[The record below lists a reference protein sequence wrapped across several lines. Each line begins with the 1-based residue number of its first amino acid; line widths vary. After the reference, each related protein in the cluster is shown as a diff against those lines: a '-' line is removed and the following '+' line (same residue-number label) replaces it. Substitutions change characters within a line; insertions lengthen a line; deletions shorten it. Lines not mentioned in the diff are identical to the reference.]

1 MAKRKK
7 SNRRRRSRRV
17 GAVSLGKKG
26 TGLKLLAIAGGYLMG
41 DMINGAVDKLLP
53 GTKDATTGIKTI
65 DPNMNRMAAV
75 GEIGIGG
82 LLLLSKKSGTVM
94 KVGGGLLAGAGLKRA
109 LVQMGVLKG
118 YQSVPV
124 IGRHRMAGYQSV
136 PVIGNTG
143 MPPQL
148 SGRTPA
154 QLQGFRVNG
163 YNNQGSGM
171 GVLAGDNGSG
181 ITNTNSSGYMG

>member
-7 SNRRRRSRRV
+7 SSRRRSRRV
-17 GAVSLGKKG
+17 GAVSLGGKKG
-26 TGLKLLAIAGGYLMG
+26 TGLKLLAVAGGYLLG
-41 DMINGAVDKLLP
+41 DTINNAVDKILP
-53 GTKDATTGIKTI
+53 KKKNADGTETPNQTIGI
-65 DPNMNRMAAV
+65 AAEV
-75 GEIGIGG
+75 GIGG
-82 LLLLSKKSGTVM
+82 MLLLRKKQTM
-94 KVGGGLLAGAGLKRA
+94 LTTIGGGVLAGAGLKRA
-109 LVQMGVLKG
+109 LKTMGVLKG

-124 IGRHRMAGYQSV
+124 IGRHRMSGYQSV

-154 QLQGFRVNG
+154 QLQGYRVNG
-163 YNNQGSGM
+163 YTTQGSGM